1 MGDWRKGFMIDRGE
15 LNLAFFPL
23 RSASR
28 RLALALALAS
38 AFPGTAALPAFGQD
52 LPGIEIPN
60 IETPDVDG
68 SDGDQ
73 PDTKG
78 DLVFHGNYCGP
89 GSRGVGRPPVDA
101 LDEAC
106 MHHDACSPAVGTG
119 LPSCGCNAR
128 LAQEATRVARSS
140 RTDAEQRVAAKF
152 VAEGAK
158 VLACR

>member
-1 MGDWRKGFMIDRGE
+1 MAYTPF
-15 LNLAFFPL
+15 
-23 RSASR
+23 RSATR
-28 RLALALALAS
+28 RFALALAVAS
-38 AFPGTAALPAFGQD
+38 AFAGTAALPALGQG
-52 LPGIEIPN
+52 LPRIEIPN
-60 IETPDVDG
+60 IDTPDVGDP
-68 SDGDQ
+68 SDDQ

-128 LAQEATRVARSS
+128 LAQEAARVARSP
-140 RTDAEQRVAAKF
+140 RIDVEQRAAAEF

>member
-1 MGDWRKGFMIDRGE
+1 MSFIAENDVTFI
-15 LNLAFFPL
+15 PL
-23 RSASR
+23 HGASR
-28 RLALALALAS
+28 RFALALALCS
-38 AFPGTAALPAFGQD
+38 AFASTAVPALAQG
-52 LPGIEIPN
+52 LPRIDVPSIQ
-60 IETPDVDG
+60 TPDVDAPDLDDPA
-68 SDGDQ
+68 DGV

-101 LDEAC
+101 LDAAC

-128 LAQEATRVARSS
+128 LAREASLVARSP
-140 RTDAEQRVAAKF
+140 RTDPEQRIAAQF

>member
-1 MGDWRKGFMIDRGE
+1 M
-15 LNLAFFPL
+15 AFIPL

-28 RLALALALAS
+28 RFAMVLALSS
-38 AFPGTAALPAFGQD
+38 AFAGTATLPSLAQD
-52 LPGIEIPN
+52 LPRFETPDID
-60 IETPDVDG
+60 TPDVDEP
-68 SDGDQ
+68 SLDL

-78 DLVFHGNYCGP
+78 ALVFHGNYCGP

-106 MHHDACSPAVGTG
+106 MHHDTCSPKAGTG

-128 LAQEATRVARSS
+128 LAREASLVAQSP
-140 RTDAEQRVAAKF
+140 RTDDEQRVAAEF
-152 VAEGAK
+152 VAAGAK

>member
-1 MGDWRKGFMIDRGE
+1 MAYTLFRR
-15 LNLAFFPL
+15 
-23 RSASR
+23 ASR
-28 RLALALALAS
+28 HLSLALAVAS
-38 AFPGTAALPAFGQD
+38 VFAGTATLPALGQGLSRTD
-52 LPGIEIPN
+52 VPN
-60 IETPDVDG
+60 IETPE
-68 SDGDQ
+68 SDDTSDDRS
-73 PDTKG
+73 DTKG

-128 LAQEATRVARSS
+128 LAQEASRVARSP
-140 RTDAEQRVAAKF
+140 RIDTEQRVAAEF